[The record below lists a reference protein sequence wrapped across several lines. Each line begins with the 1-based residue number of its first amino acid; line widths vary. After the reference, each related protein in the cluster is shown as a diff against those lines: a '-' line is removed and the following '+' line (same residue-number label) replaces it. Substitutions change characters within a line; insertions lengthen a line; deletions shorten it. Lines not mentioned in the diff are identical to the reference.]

1 MGTRQGDHVFYRN
14 LNRDYPVLCRGD
26 GVYLYDSCGKRYID
40 GAAGALVC
48 SIGHGNREVAEHV
61 RGQAETLAF
70 APIARFTH
78 GPQIELAESLA
89 RMGSPELPYS
99 YFVSSGSEA
108 VETAIKMARQ
118 FHIERG
124 GERSRTLVVG
134 RQPSYHGNT
143 LACLSAGGNAGRRRH
158 YAPYLFAS
166 PKIALPHCAS
176 CPYHLSYPSCDLY
189 CARQL
194 EREILRA
201 GPENVSCFIAETVTG
216 SSGGVIIPPTG
227 YWRLVAEICARY
239 GVVLI
244 ADEIMCGTGRT
255 GRFLAASHFDAMPDV
270 CILGKGITSGYA
282 PLAALL
288 VSENVYAAFEAGSGA
303 FINNFTYAANPLSC
317 ATACKV
323 LEILERDDLIARADV
338 AGSYLRG
345 LLSDLAGEHLHLG
358 AAIRGI
364 GLMVALD
371 LFKDRG
377 RMQPFDAAD
386 EVAEKVTRA
395 CLNEGLVVYP
405 SSLALADR
413 EGDCILLGPPFVI
426 SESETE
432 ELVMCLVRA
441 LSRVLGA

>member
-14 LNRDYPVLCRGD
+14 LHRDYPVLCRGD
-26 GVYLYDSCGKRYID
+26 GVYLYDRSGKRYLD
-40 GAAGALVC
+40 GAGGALVC
-48 SIGHGNREVAEHV
+48 SIGHGSREVAEHV
-61 RGQAETLAF
+61 RRQAETLAF

-78 GPQIELAESLA
+78 DPQIELAERLA
-89 RMGSPELPYS
+89 RMGSPHLPYA

-118 FHIERG
+118 FHVECGERG
-124 GERSRTLVVG
+124 KSLVIG

-216 SSGGVIIPPTG
+216 SSGGVIIPPRG
-227 YWRLVAEICARY
+227 YLKLVAEICARHR
-239 GVVLI
+239 VVLI

-255 GRFLAASHFDAMPDV
+255 GRFLATSHFDALPDI
-270 CILGKGITSGYA
+270 CILGKGITSGYT

-288 VSENVYAAFEAGSGA
+288 VSERVYAAFEAGSGA
-303 FINNFTYAANPLSC
+303 FINNFTFAANPLSC

-323 LEILERDDLIARADV
+323 LEIVERDGLIARADR
-338 AGSYLRG
+338 AGSFLRG
-345 LLSDLAGEHLHLG
+345 LLSDLAGEHPHLG
-358 AAIRGI
+358 ANIRGV
-364 GLMVALD
+364 GLMMAVD
-371 LFKDRG
+371 IFKDRG
-377 RMQPFDAAD
+377 IMQPFDAAD
-386 EVAEKVTRA
+386 EVAERLTRA
-395 CLNEGLVVYP
+395 CLDEGLVVYP

-413 EGDCILLGPPFVI
+413 EGECILLGPPFVI
-426 SESETE
+426 SESESE

-441 LSRVLGA
+441 MSRVLGA